1 MAVSG
6 FTLNDAIL
14 LFAFLYSS
22 SDIFIDWDS
31 FAGCS
36 KPIHYWL
43 LGSYIAL
50 ILFRLS
56 HYLGQYLSDD
66 DEDFMLYRQR
76 GPPFWVNVLILGI
89 LFPFFSSWT
98 ILGTIWFAEVQEK
111 TPLCFPRDSQPWFF
125 TFWLVLCY
133 IWILI
138 YVIFIVVAAV
148 FEYRARRMEAD
159 LRLLQN
165 EDMIRRWGR
174 VRLFSTY
181 GIYIFRRGLTTD
193 QIQNLPCQKLACDPV
208 DLMPCSICLE
218 EFVANDNVRVLQA
231 CGHVFHKR
239 AFVAHANS
247 CIDIWLLRN
256 AVCPNCKAP
265 ICASA
270 ARHAGTPERVESDAE
285 TCTTSPGNSTPASE
299 FHDQGGGWVS
309 RSIVESGRS
318 EDAQRP
324 FVRSDESNWVCGRT
338 QAKQREDYRF
348 EQHR

>member
-1 MAVSG
+1 MVLSG

-22 SDIFIDWDS
+22 SDIFIDWDA

-89 LFPFFSSWT
+89 LFPFFTIWT
-98 ILGTIWFAEVQEK
+98 ILV
-111 TPLCFPRDSQPWFF
+111 PPRQSA
-125 TFWLVLCY
+125 LVLHFLAG
-133 IWILI
+133 IMLHLDFNIL
-138 YVIFIVVAAV
+138 VAAV

-193 QIQNLPCQKLACDPV
+193 QIQNLPCQKLARDPV

-218 EFVANDNVRVLQA
+218 EFVTNDNVRVLQA
-231 CGHVFHKR
+231 CGHVFHK
-239 AFVAHANS
+239 S

-270 ARHAGTPERVESDAE
+270 ARCAGTPERVESDTE
-285 TCTTSPGNSTPASE
+285 TCTTSPGRSTPGSE
-299 FHDQGGGWVS
+299 SRVKGGCWGS
-309 RSIVESGRS
+309 TSIVMSGRS
-318 EDAQRP
+318 
-324 FVRSDESNWVCGRT
+324 
-338 QAKQREDYRF
+338 
-348 EQHR
+348 